1 MAFPLLAMMGN
12 DSISKAQGGNMR
24 KLLRFYILF
33 AVSIVLVCAPASA
46 QEAYPSKPVRVI
58 VPFPPGGP
66 ADLIARLVG
75 QKLSED
81 FGKQFF

>member
-1 MAFPLLAMMGN
+1 
-12 DSISKAQGGNMR
+12 
-24 KLLRFYILF
+24 
-33 AVSIVLVCAPASA
+33 
-46 QEAYPSKPVRVI
+46 VRVI

-81 FGKQFF
+81 LGKQFF